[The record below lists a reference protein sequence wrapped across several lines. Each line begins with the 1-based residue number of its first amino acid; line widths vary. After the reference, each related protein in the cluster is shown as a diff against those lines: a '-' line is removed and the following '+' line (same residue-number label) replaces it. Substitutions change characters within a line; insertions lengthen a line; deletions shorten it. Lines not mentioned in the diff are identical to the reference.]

1 MDFGLSGITKA
12 LNLPT
17 LGKRGSALENV
28 TEVRTFQDEQNVKR
42 GRFDRSST
50 NKDDISGGWWTTL
63 AGSNEAPNIF
73 IIFIQ

>member
-50 NKDDISGGWWTTL
+50 NKDDISGGGGPPL
-63 AGSNEAPNIF
+63 PEAMKLLIF
-73 IIFIQ
+73 L